1 MTNEF
6 LDKLENHFGEL
17 ICTKGFLTC
26 SQSRRVALEAA
37 NSPEHRPDLVPVLF
51 KITYD
56 RSVPLAELSNKSTA
70 SSMVF
75 DIYTAFRVKYVNRGQ
90 VSIVKIELADE
101 DGRQLARDYRMKH
114 RSESVQTL
122 LDQLLFPSKYPAKL
136 PSHEPALLTEC
147 VLPEL
152 SPNEVR

>member
-6 LDKLENHFGEL
+6 LDKLETHLDEL
-17 ICTKGFLTC
+17 MCVKGFLIC
-26 SQSRRVALEAA
+26 IQSRKIALEAA

-56 RSVPLAELSNKSTA
+56 RSVPLAELSNKDNA
-70 SSMVF
+70 SSLVF
-75 DIYTAFRVKYVNRGQ
+75 DVYTAFRVKYVNRGQ

-101 DGRQLARDYRMKH
+101 DGRQLAREYRMKN

-122 LDQLLFPSKYPAKL
+122 LDQLLFASKYPAKL
-136 PSHEPALLTEC
+136 SLDQPALLTEC
-147 VLPEL
+147 VLPDL